1 MNMSIQ
7 RQATKPAQSTA
18 DYQMSRSFG
27 SCPLSPGVI
36 ERASERGSK
45 YVHGKL
51 KIRSCDEGDEDA
63 GKSEVD
69 PRGPEAPIRT
79 TDRPGFHSPLIVI
92 AQLQ

>member
-1 MNMSIQ
+1 ML
-7 RQATKPAQSTA
+7 RR
-18 DYQMSRSFG
+18 RSLHRE
-27 SCPLSPGVI
+27 S
-36 ERASERGSK
+36 ERASEEASK

-51 KIRSCDEGDEDA
+51 KIRSCDDDDDDEGDEDA